1 MKYLLAIL
9 ALSAGACVSAQG
21 TSCESAATAKKLS
34 GTARAAFIQKCDADA
49 DAKAKLVTASRD
61 KKYFVAPTSSY
72 GHCEQGAADL

>member
-9 ALSAGACVSAQG
+9 ALSAGVCVWAQG

-49 DAKAKLVTASRD
+49 KAKLVTASRD

-72 GHCEQGAADL
+72 GHCEQSAADL